1 MPIDPT
7 SATIPAVATT
17 PSLPPTGKDQLGTDT
32 FLNLLVA
39 QLKYQNPM
47 SPSDG
52 TQFLAQTA
60 QFTMVEKLTELTE
73 QSKRLLTDNQSLAAA
88 SLLGKTV
95 SWADADGAIQHGT
108 VTSAAFGSEG
118 ATVIVGEQ
126 RIPFAQIRDVS
137 APAAA
142 AAAPTSPPTTEAPS
156 PDPGAD
162 GTVSPTADVTA

>member
-7 SATIPAVATT
+7 SAKPAAGAPTSPP
-17 PSLPPTGKDQLGTDT
+17 PSGTDQLGTDT

-88 SLLGKTV
+88 SLLGKTI

-126 RIPFAQIRDVS
+126 RIPFAQVREVS
-137 APAAA
+137 APVAPRPPAV
-142 AAAPTSPPTTEAPS
+142 APTTDQPS
-156 PDPGAD
+156 PD
-162 GTVSPTADVTA
+162 SPTADVTV

>member
-7 SATIPAVATT
+7 SAASPFATT
-17 PSLPPTGKDQLGTDT
+17 PPTSQPAAKDQLGTDT

-60 QFTMVEKLTELTE
+60 QFTMVEKLTELAE
-73 QSKRLLTDNQSLAAA
+73 QSKQLMSQNQSLAAA

-95 SWADADGAIQHGT
+95 SWAGPDGTIQHGT

-118 ATVIVGEQ
+118 ATVLVGDQ
-126 RIPFAQIRDVS
+126 QIPFAQIRDVS
-137 APAAA
+137 D
-142 AAAPTSPPTTEAPS
+142 AAPTTAPDPPTTDASAP
-156 PDPGAD
+156 DTAGAAGD
-162 GTVSPTADVTA
+162 TPTADVTA

>member
-7 SATIPAVATT
+7 SATGSATT
-17 PSLPPTGKDQLGTDT
+17 LPTAMPTAKDQLGTDT

-52 TQFLAQTA
+52 TEFLAQTA

-95 SWADADGAIQHGT
+95 SWADADGTIQHGT

-118 ATVIVGEQ
+118 ATVVVGEQ
-126 RIPFAQIRDVS
+126 KIPFTQIRDVS
-137 APAAA
+137 A
-142 AAAPTSPPTTEAPS
+142 
-156 PDPGAD
+156 
-162 GTVSPTADVTA
+162 